1 MMFVISKELVKSEE
15 FSFSYNGLKIN
26 NTTGYKYLGW
36 HIDQTLNLSDRF
48 EKTYKKISSHLGLL
62 SIPLSNLRKKSNLA
76 RLSNYDCS
84 IVFIQLYC
92 EFELYQNSNGETTF
106 ITKKSVYI
114 IHSVYS
120 ATEDVVQKCLHSL
133 KCKKKIFIIL
143 FIRSTVL
150 ELETKVFCSLI
161 RRLKLR
167 LPDLPS
173 LSWV

>member
-133 KCKKKIFIIL
+133 KCKKKYLL
-143 FIRSTVL
+143 FCL
-150 ELETKVFCSLI
+150 
-161 RRLKLR
+161 
-167 LPDLPS
+167 
-173 LSWV
+173 